1 MEVGCRLK
9 IWWLLVDGT
18 RSQFEATIEAVD
30 PRRKRKYRI
39 RLEDGQVRWSK
50 LARRKRFDVLPP
62 ASSYDEAAG
71 NDRRPYYIG
80 ATDPGCARAWVV
92 QTLRTYSARRSMLD
106 IDGFY
111 MCVGGLSGFDALAVL
126 LELPARPRR
135 VVLFDRDEGA
145 LGFGRLMVSL
155 VAHCASRAV
164 LMRAL
169 FGRCPTAWAR
179 THAPL
184 SPRTMLEFLSTEADE
199 PFLASVREALPPA
212 QRPLY
217 DTVLRAACAGLDWG
231 DQPPERGMVGLPARR
246 IWPCWGLRRCRREGN
261 PVRRMRPNA
270 PRAISARH
278 LRMQSPVSRFQLA
291 AALGA
296 MRRW

>member
-1 MEVGCRLK
+1 M
-9 IWWLLVDGT
+9 
-18 RSQFEATIEAVD
+18 
-30 PRRKRKYRI
+30 
-39 RLEDGQVRWSK
+39 
-50 LARRKRFDVLPP
+50 
-62 ASSYDEAAG
+62 
-71 NDRRPYYIG
+71 
-80 ATDPGCARAWVV
+80 
-92 QTLRTYSARRSMLD
+92 QTLRTSARHTTVHA

-261 PVRRMRPNA
+261 PVE
-270 PRAISARH
+270 
-278 LRMQSPVSRFQLA
+278 
-291 AALGA
+291 
-296 MRRW
+296 